1 MRVAC
6 GGGGVTLWGVFVGGV
21 GGFRASE
28 EEGIVVRRSLVRP
41 MTRSMVEG
49 RVVVLG
55 DAAHPL
61 ASTGEGANL
70 ALEDAAQ
77 VSIVSYI
84 LV

>member
-1 MRVAC
+1 
-6 GGGGVTLWGVFVGGV
+6 
-21 GGFRASE
+21 
-28 EEGIVVRRSLVRP
+28 VVRRSLVRP

-77 VSIVSYI
+77 ASLVSEF
-84 LV
+84 LVF